1 MLVLEGMLSIREAT
15 KLSGIIFKKADMEK
29 NFERVYTKVFEDMVK
44 VNLGSE
50 IHILEVLGDVGG

>member
-1 MLVLEGMLSIREAT
+1 VIDGMLSIGEAT

-29 NFERVYTKVFEDMVK
+29 NFDRVYTKVFEDMVK

-50 IHILEVLGDVGG
+50 IHVLEVLGDIGG